1 MKALQ
6 IEREGRTRLV
16 SVEPPDVSAGEVLL
30 RIHTVGFCG
39 SDLNTYRGLNP
50 LVSYPRIPGHE
61 VAGTVERAGSGVPV
75 DRFPRGMAVTVVPY
89 TACGT
94 CPACRRGRANACRD
108 NQTLGVQR
116 EGALTELVAVP
127 WEKVL
132 PADGLSARELALV
145 EPLSVG
151 FHAVDRGRVQGGD
164 TVLVIGCGAVG
175 LGAIAARRSRRA
187 RDRRGRARR
196 QARLGRKAGA
206 ADVIDTRGGALHD
219 RVQALTNGDG
229 ADVVIEAVGL
239 PETFVAAVS
248 EVAFTGRVVYIGYAK
263 APVTFDTSLFVKKE
277 LDILGSRNAMADD
290 FRAVHDDAAR
300 RRLPRERRRDAD
312 RRHRGRG
319 PGAARLEREPRHG
332 HAHPRRS
339 GVTRETGSDNLLIGS
354 RYVGW

>member
-6 IEREGRTRLV
+6 IEREGQTRLV
-16 SVEPPDVSAGEVLL
+16 SVEAPNVSPNEVLL

-61 VAGTVERAGSGVPV
+61 VAGTVERAGAAVPA
-75 DRFPRGMAVTVVPY
+75 DRFQPGTRVTVVPY

-132 PADGLSARELALV
+132 PAEGLSARELALV

-151 FHAVDRGRVQGGD
+151 FHAVDRGRVQAGD

-175 LGAIAARRSRRA
+175 LGAIAGAAHRGARVIA
-187 RDRRGRARR
+187 ADVHDDKLT
-196 QARLGRKAGA
+196 LGRKAGA
-206 ADVIDTRGGALHD
+206 SDVIDTRGGALHD
-219 RVQALTNGDG
+219 RMHALTGGDG

-277 LDILGSRNAMADD
+277 LDILGSRNATADD
-290 FRAVHDDAAR
+290 FRAVMTMLRGGAFPVDDAVTQVVGIEDAGQA
-300 RRLPRERRRDAD
+300 LREWSAN
-312 RRHRGRG
+312 
-319 PGAARLEREPRHG
+319 PAT
-332 HAHPRRS
+332 
-339 GVTRETGSDNLLIGS
+339 VTRIHVDLA
-354 RYVGW
+354 